1 MGKKDIQGIS
11 PNAYELLVQ
20 YDWPGNV
27 RQLQSAIRH
36 SMINTTG
43 TVIGVDNLPS
53 FLTGTTL
60 VRSSQVPVADSI
72 PNAVES
78 ETPSDQLEDLEES
91 KFAEQSKSL
100 WPSNVDDFQLFKFI
114 DERLAAGSTNIYA
127 EALEQME
134 RRLFAKVLD
143 VANGNQS
150 KTAEVLGIT
159 RGTVRDRLAAFGI
172 LLERSV
178 SVGKQ

>member
-1 MGKKDIQGIS
+1 MLFRS
-11 PNAYELLVQ
+11 P
-20 YDWPGNV
+20 
-27 RQLQSAIRH
+27 
-36 SMINTTG
+36 
-43 TVIGVDNLPS
+43 
-53 FLTGTTL
+53 
-60 VRSSQVPVADSI
+60 
-72 PNAVES
+72 
-78 ETPSDQLEDLEES
+78 
-91 KFAEQSKSL
+91 KFAEQSESF

-143 VANGNQS
+143 VTNGNQS

-159 RGTVRDRLAAFGI
+159 RGKVRDRIAAFGI